1 MSFEFCQTEAW
12 RLVAA
17 ADSVPSVDM
26 IIKLL
31 GCQSRTRF
39 IVTVADGGIAERTHF
54 WMWAVTMAH

>member
-17 ADSVPSVDM
+17 ADSAPLVGM

-31 GCQSRTRF
+31 GWPVKDEVQCDSS
-39 IVTVADGGIAERTHF
+39 
-54 WMWAVTMAH
+54 